1 MCGAK
6 CRRKMSNFQS
16 GKRVR
21 KTIIQCIHAK
31 YNKNTINVMPPF
43 AICICSSFYCC
54 CCCRVFFFFLFSS
67 FCLFLLNFFS
77 FLLSFSS
84 LPIATAMDVK
94 DCENQVSGIVI
105 TTCWKILKRKLH
117 RTRLSIIII
126 IWGVCNLSI
135 IAIDEFYRVWS
146 TANRRRMQ
154 FAIIALK
161 KFKRMI
167 NWYFPFGFGTS

>member
-1 MCGAK
+1 
-6 CRRKMSNFQS
+6 
-16 GKRVR
+16 
-21 KTIIQCIHAK
+21 
-31 YNKNTINVMPPF
+31 MPPF

-54 CCCRVFFFFLFSS
+54 CCCRVFFFLSS
-67 FCLFLLNFFS
+67 FCLFLLHLLFF
-77 FLLSFSS
+77 LSFSS

-146 TANRRRMQ
+146 TDACNSQLFLWINSNGSIDISLLASAHHRRFTITEIVCLSFCGIVILSIIINR
-154 FAIIALK
+154 
-161 KFKRMI
+161 I
-167 NWYFPFGFGTS
+167 NQTPGPSVCVAMNEGMNS